1 MVLLA
6 GCSDLPGSC
15 PRSSPISL
23 ARATDDT
30 HVEITFACRVDGDSA
45 EDRSN
50 YAVGDFTVSPA
61 VALEVKGASLSGE
74 DVVVLTTAQQTAL
87 RTYTLRVDGVEDD
100 DGNDI
105 EASVNFTG
113 VGQADAADVTFR
125 VDDRY
130 NANLT
135 EVRLIVSIDPLTGV
149 FSHFGQH
156 IDLGD
161 PDGDH
166 VFEKTL
172 KVAVDPARTADT
184 GDDRLGP
191 QHLAY
196 TARAVDGEDRP
207 LSKLV
212 AFEVADREAITV
224 EVPLLTVPTKPP
236 PEGWVTVTF
245 KVDDRPARALTKPS
259 LKGSFDKDGV
269 FDAGFPY
276 TVALDD
282 SDGDD
287 IWVGTAKVRIA
298 PERTLDGA
306 TLATKPYSAY
316 LVEAGTPYTART
328 ADFVVQDE
336 DKPVE
341 VSILV
346 GNDKKVPVT
355 FRVDVSHAWLDVDGN
370 QKGVYQGEAVFLTG
384 EFGGAEDAF
393 GQNATDAFSGGEN
406 VVLQMAERG
415 DHPGVWERTI
425 FLPRDRPYGWKVL
438 RCPKDKGCTQ
448 LNKMV
453 TSSGRAFPTVM
464 KNLVTELCDAGKT
477 SWADPNCKS
486 PRVIDPRQLGKVD
499 TGAGVMDYSSAKI
512 WAGAGAGLADQKD
525 PPGTPDG
532 KLMFKQES
540 PDLVATVGQ
549 QAVELPVQVVG
560 TWRDVNIPGT
570 PADIITGGNV
580 LDLTKTDY
588 DAGLVGGPPPTYD
601 LPPASKPSP
610 FKMDGALDTTATL
623 VAGGSGTM
631 PIYLGLSGNQLYL
644 ATDDAGEGSDH
655 FLLLSATA
663 PGSPRPAPW
672 AKAGKVAFGGK
683 TLFLADEDESN
694 FAGWF
699 ELAEPS
705 DTLLEALGGS
715 QDPAL
720 DIFTPAQNGGVLE
733 GTVDLAA
740 KFGKLPAMIYVAVA
754 PWASAD
760 GGAMYSSAQ
769 TPKTKD
775 SNGNIEAGEILKVS
789 LPQLKVVP

>member
-1 MVLLA
+1 
-6 GCSDLPGSC
+6 
-15 PRSSPISL
+15 
-23 ARATDDT
+23 
-30 HVEITFACRVDGDSA
+30 VEITFACRLDGDSA
-45 EDRSN
+45 EDRSH
-50 YAVGDFTVSPA
+50 YAVGDFTVAPA
-61 VALEVKGASLSGE
+61 VDLEVKGASLSGE
-74 DVVVLTTAQQTAL
+74 DVVVLTTAPQTAL
-87 RTYTLRVDGVEDD
+87 KTYTLRVDGVEDD

-105 EASVNFTG
+105 DASVNFIG
-113 VGQADAADVTFR
+113 VGQAEAADVTFR

-135 EVRLIVSIDPLTGV
+135 DVRLIISIDPLTGV
-149 FSHFGQH
+149 FSHFSQH
-156 IDLGD
+156 ITLDD
-161 PDGDH
+161 SDGDH

-172 KVAVDPARTADT
+172 EVAVDPARTADT
-184 GDDRLGP
+184 SDDRLGP

-196 TARAVDGEDRP
+196 TVRAVDEKDRP

-212 AFEVADREAITV
+212 AFEVKEQKAITV
-224 EVPLLTVPTKPP
+224 DVPLLTVPTKPP

-245 KVDDRPARALTKPS
+245 KVDDRPARALAKPS
-259 LKGSFDKDGV
+259 LKGSFDKDGL
-269 FDAGFPY
+269 FDASFPS
-276 TVALDD
+276 TVALAD
-282 SDGDD
+282 SDGDN
-287 IWVGTAKVRIA
+287 IWEGTAKVRIA
-298 PERTLDGA
+298 PDRTLDGS
-306 TLATKPYSAY
+306 TLAQKPYSAY
-316 LVEAGTPYTART
+316 LVEGGTPYTARS
-328 ADFVVQDE
+328 ADFVVHDE
-336 DKPVE
+336 DKPVT

-355 FRVDVSHAWLDVDGN
+355 FAVDVSHAWLDVDGS

-406 VVLQMAERG
+406 VVLQMVERK

-464 KNLVTELCDAGKT
+464 KNLVTELCDAGKKT
-477 SWADPNCKS
+477 WADPNCES
-486 PRVIDPRQLGKVD
+486 PRVIDPRKLSQVD
-499 TGAGVMDYSSAKI
+499 TGAGIKDYSSAKV
-512 WAGAGAGLADQKD
+512 WAGTGGGLKDQKD
-525 PPGTPDG
+525 LPGTPDG
-532 KLMFKQES
+532 ELMFKQES
-540 PDLVATVGQ
+540 PDLVASVGKQ
-549 QAVELPVQVVG
+549 PVQLPVQVIG
-560 TWRDVNIPGT
+560 AWRDVNIPGT
-570 PADIITGGNV
+570 PADIITGGKV
-580 LDLTKTDY
+580 VDLAKTDY
-588 DAGLVGGPPPTYD
+588 DAGLVGAPPPSYK
-601 LPPASKPSP
+601 LAPPPKPSP

-631 PIYLGLSGNQLYL
+631 PVYLGLSGNHLYL
-644 ATDDAGEGSDH
+644 ATDDAGEGSDN

-663 PGSPRPAPW
+663 PGSLRPAPW

-699 ELAEPS
+699 ELAAPS
-705 DTLLEALGGS
+705 DKLLESLGGS

-733 GTVDLAA
+733 GTIDLKA
-740 KFGKLPAMIYVAVA
+740 KFGKLPSMIYVAVA
-754 PWASAD
+754 PWGSAD
-760 GGAMYSSAQ
+760 GGAMYSAAQ

-775 SNGNIEAGEILKVS
+775 GNGNIEAGEILKVS